1 MFLHLGEN
9 VVVRE
14 DEVIGI
20 FDIENT
26 SVDKNTRI
34 FLKKAQEQGRVINV
48 SLEMPK
54 SFCVCQNALTK
65 EIKVYISQIS
75 PQTLLK
81 RQKGGI
87 SQLLFMEEEVL

>member
-1 MFLHLGEN
+1 MFLHLGES
-9 VVVRE
+9 VIVRE
-14 DEVIGI
+14 EDVVGI

-34 FLKKAQEQGRVINV
+34 FLKKAQEQGQVINV

-54 SFCVCQNALTK
+54 SFCVCQNPRTHK
-65 EIKVYISQIS
+65 IKVYISQIS

-81 RQKGGI
+81 RQRGGLE
-87 SQLLFMEEEVL
+87 SLFSVEE